1 MNYNEYIIVFAVLA
15 VNFLIAVVYMVTMYM
30 KTRMSYVFLRGI
42 IMIFCPVTALCCYFL
57 SYAMGII
64 FKVQEVDYAN
74 LSMDKTKKEFEQEVD
89 RDTEM
94 KMLPIEEV
102 LTVSTTK
109 DRREAM
115 INLLKT
121 DVSDS
126 LGLIRKAVENEDP
139 ETAHYAASAL
149 TDIMGRFTTEIN
161 QLQVAYDNDRS
172 NREINEEYIDALLR
186 ILSSGALL
194 GVEEMMYLYM
204 YTGLVENLMQHHP
217 NAITNEQC
225 AMMVKALF
233 KEGRGA
239 EAEKWAEISME
250 KWPDEE
256 QTYLN
261 MLYIKYN
268 LEKEEDFYK
277 CLKDLAGSGIP
288 LSTKGLDIMR
298 YWLKRKG

>member
-1 MNYNEYIIVFAVLA
+1 MNFNANMIVLLVLI
-15 VNFLIAVVYMVTMYM
+15 VNLLIAVAYMVIMYM
-30 KTRMSYVFLRGI
+30 KTKMSYVFIRGI
-42 IMIFCPVTALCCYFL
+42 IMLLCPVTAFCCYFL
-57 SYAMGII
+57 SYVMGII
-64 FKVQEVDYAN
+64 FKVQEVDYEN
-74 LSMDKTKKEFEQEVD
+74 LSMDKTKKEFEPEID
-89 RDTEM
+89 KDTEM
-94 KMLPIEEV
+94 KILPIEEV

-149 TDIMGRFTTEIN
+149 TDVMGRFTAEIN
-161 QLQVAYDNDRS
+161 RLQVAYDNDRS

-194 GVEEMMYLYM
+194 GVEEMMYLYI
-204 YTGLVENLMQHHP
+204 YTGLVENLMHHHP
-217 NAITNEQC
+217 NALTNEQC
-225 AMMVKALF
+225 AMMVRSLY

-239 EAEKWAEISME
+239 EAEKWAEIALE
-250 KWPDEE
+250 RWPDEE
-256 QTYLN
+256 QTYLSI
-261 MLYIKYN
+261 LYIKYN

-277 CLKDLAGSGIP
+277 CLKDLGSSGIP
-288 LSTKGLDIMR
+288 LSPKGLDIMR
-298 YWLKRKG
+298 YWIKR